1 MFASNVSLFFE
12 NMPANTTM
20 AVTFPSNTV
29 RSTGSS
35 AVTDFYVIR
44 NAYVKKYLST
54 DADGPGLLEVEWFV
68 KSTANTSLNFTKMFL
83 MYN

>member
-1 MFASNVSLFFE
+1 MML
-12 NMPANTTM
+12 

-35 AVTDFYVIR
+35 AATDFYIIR
-44 NAYVKKYLST
+44 NAYVKKNVAT

-68 KSTANTSLNFTKMFL
+68 KSTSNTSLNFTKLYL